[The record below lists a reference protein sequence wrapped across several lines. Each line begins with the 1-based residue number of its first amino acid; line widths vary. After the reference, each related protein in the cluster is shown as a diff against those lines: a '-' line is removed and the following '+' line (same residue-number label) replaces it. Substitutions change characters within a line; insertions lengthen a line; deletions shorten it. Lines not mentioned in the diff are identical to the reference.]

1 MRYGH
6 RITHIAA
13 KSEFLL
19 SDVLRIGI
27 AGLGTVGGG
36 VIRLLSEQEDLLTQ
50 RCGRALAVT
59 AISARDRNKPRDFDM
74 PDATWYDDA
83 VALAQ
88 ADNVDVVVELIG
100 GEDGPARATVETAL
114 GCGKHVVT
122 ANKALLAVHGGAL
135 AELAEKVDR
144 TLCYEAA
151 VCGGI
156 PVIKA
161 MREGLA
167 ANRFERI
174 YGILNGT
181 CNYIL
186 TKMEEDG
193 AEFAAVLAEAQQLG
207 YAEAD
212 PSFDIGGID
221 AAHKLTLL
229 ASLAYGCQVQFGDVF
244 IEGIEDLTAS
254 DIRFA
259 RELGYRIKLLGL
271 ARRTD
276 TGIERRVHPCLV
288 PLRTPIAEVNGV
300 TNAVVAVGN
309 YAGQTMF
316 VGPGAG
322 AEPTASSVI
331 ADIVDIARGLAMPPF
346 ATPYSKL
353 EEAAARPMDLW
364 QGAYYVRLTV
374 LDQPGSMAGITAVM
388 AEHSVSIDSIIQRG
402 RAPGAAVPVVML
414 THKTEE
420 ASMTRVLRE
429 ITALEPVTER
439 PRVIRIERF

>member
-1 MRYGH
+1 M
-6 RITHIAA
+6 
-13 KSEFLL
+13 
-19 SDVLRIGI
+19 SDALRIGI
-27 AGLGTVGGG
+27 AGLGTVGSG
-36 VIRLLSEQEDLLTQ
+36 VIRLLSEQEKLLAQ
-50 RCGRALAVT
+50 RCGRELVVT
-59 AISARDRNKPRDFDM
+59 AVSARDRDKPRDFDM
-74 PDATWYDDA
+74 PDSAAWYDDPC
-83 VALAQ
+83 ALAQ
-88 ADNVDVVVELIG
+88 ADDVDVVVELVG
-100 GEDGPARATVETAL
+100 GAEGPARDIVETAL
-114 GCGKHVVT
+114 RCGKQVVT
-122 ANKALLAVHGGAL
+122 ANKALLAIHGSSLAAL
-135 AELAEKVDR
+135 AEKADR
-144 TLCYEAA
+144 ALCYEAA

-186 TKMEEDG
+186 TQMEEHG

-207 YAEAD
+207 YAESD

-221 AAHKLTLL
+221 AAHKLSILT
-229 ASLAYGCQVQFGDVF
+229 SLAYGCQVRFDAVF

-271 ARRTD
+271 ARRTEA
-276 TGIERRVHPCLV
+276 GIEQRVHPCLV
-288 PLRTPIAEVNGV
+288 PLQTPIAEVSGV

-346 ATPYSKL
+346 ATPSSTL
-353 EEAAARPMDLW
+353 EDAPISPMDRW
-364 QGAYYVRLTV
+364 QGAYYVRLTL

-388 AEHSVSIDSIIQRG
+388 AKHSVSIDSIIQRG
-402 RAPGAAVPVVML
+402 RSPGAAVPVVML

-420 ASMTRVLRE
+420 ARMARVLHE
-429 ITALEPVTER
+429 IAALEPVTES